1 MIDFILASSFSLGVN
16 LWSGSALVDPRI
28 ANPNIAIAIKTTT
41 TMIEMTYNTINDILT
56 HLKAPLFSSPIFEL
70 RNEHFYQIFIES
82 KKFSIYNFQP

>member
-1 MIDFILASSFSLGVN
+1 
-16 LWSGSALVDPRI
+16 
-28 ANPNIAIAIKTTT
+28 
-41 TMIEMTYNTINDILT
+41 MIEMTYNTINDILT